1 MGRGDFDVAKFGA
14 EPGRFG
20 GVPVREVGGIRTG
33 SYLQSSSSIQ
43 PVRAPVFPFSNGG
56 ERGMAATEIRASRKR
71 LLSAYVPVELYE
83 RVARIAAE
91 NERPIAG
98 ELRLAVRRHLADQP
112 VSARASSTKAAVLKA
127 ADGTQRGV
135 LTQPQYQALK
145 AVNQLPAGTLTADGH
160 YVISPGY

>member
-91 NERPIAG
+91 NERQSP
-98 ELRLAVRRHLADQP
+98 
-112 VSARASSTKAAVLKA
+112 ASCGWLSV
-127 ADGTQRGV
+127 GTWR
-135 LTQPQYQALK
+135 
-145 AVNQLPAGTLTADGH
+145 
-160 YVISPGY
+160 ISPFRRGLRRRRPPC